1 MNLNHSNDIKQF
13 ASYFKK
19 DSLVLF
25 PTDTVVGL
33 GCRYDS
39 VEGISKIRKLKGIVG
54 KNPMAILI
62 SELSQLDMLQV
73 RRSKLSNLIMQKFW
87 PGGLTIVL
95 TSEITLPCSG
105 EGNTIGLRMPDSE
118 VLRKIIDTVGVPL
131 AATSANLHG
140 QPAPSRM
147 HDVSLYFRNEVDHV
161 IEYDINPVSLSSTV
175 ISIEAGN
182 LRIIREGA
190 VTREDLH
197 KVIGEKFESSG
208 I

>member
-1 MNLNHSNDIKQF
+1 MNLNTPNDIKQF

-25 PTDTVVGL
+25 PTDTIVGL

-39 VEGISKIRKLKGIVG
+39 VDGIARIRKLKGIVG

-62 SELSQLDMLQV
+62 SDLSQLDMLQV
-73 RRSKLSNLIMQKFW
+73 RRSKLSNNIMQKFW

-95 TSEITLPCSG
+95 TSEIALPCSG
-105 EGNTIGLRMPDSE
+105 EGNSIGLRMPDSE
-118 VLRKIIDTVGVPL
+118 TLRRIINNVGVPL

-140 QPAPSRM
+140 QPAPARL
-147 HDVSLYFRNEVDHV
+147 HDVSGYFTNEVDHV
-161 IEYDINPVSLSSTV
+161 IEFDIKPMSLPSTV

-182 LRIIREGA
+182 LKVIREGA
-190 VTREDLH
+190 VTKEELFSAGGD
-197 KVIGEKFESSG
+197 KFEPTD

>member
-1 MNLNHSNDIKQF
+1 MNLKIPNDIKQF
-13 ASYFKK
+13 AACFKK

-25 PTDTVVGL
+25 PTDTIVGL

-39 VEGISKIRKLKGIVG
+39 VDGIARIRKLKGIVG

-62 SELSQLDMLQV
+62 SNLSQLDMLQV
-73 RRSKLSNLIMQKFW
+73 RRSKLSNAIMQKFW

-95 TSEITLPCSG
+95 TSEITLPCCG
-105 EGNTIGLRMPDSE
+105 EGNSIGLRMPDSE
-118 VLRKIIDTVGVPL
+118 TLRKIIDTIGVPL

-140 QPAPSRM
+140 QPAPGRLN
-147 HDVSLYFRNEVDHV
+147 DVSGYFSNEVDHV
-161 IEYDINPVSLSSTV
+161 IEFDIKPLSLPSTV

-182 LRIIREGA
+182 LKVIREGA
-190 VTREDLH
+190 VTREDLYSA
-197 KVIGEKFESSG
+197 IGDKFEPTD

>member
-1 MNLNHSNDIKQF
+1 MNNSNQIKKF
-13 ASYFKK
+13 ASYFND

-33 GCRYDS
+33 GCRFDS
-39 VEGISKIRKLKGIVG
+39 ATAIAKIRKLKGIVG

-62 SELSQLDMLQV
+62 SDLSQLDLLQV

-87 PGGLTIVL
+87 PGGVTIVL
-95 TSEITLPCSG
+95 TSEIALPCSG
-105 EGNTIGLRMPDSE
+105 ESNSIGLRMPDSE
-118 VLRKIIDTVGVPL
+118 VLRKIIDKVGVPL

-140 QPAPSRM
+140 QPAPARM
-147 HDVSLYFRNEVDHV
+147 PEVSLYFRNEVDQV
-161 IEYDINPVSLSSTV
+161 IEFEITPVSLASTV

-182 LRIIREGA
+182 LRVIREGA
-190 VTREDLH
+190 VTKEDLYNA
-197 KVIGEKFESSG
+197 IGDRFEPSE